1 MATDQPRG
9 HGGPSERAVGPPSGG
24 KIHGVKATPTLQVYD
39 LGHLVLVAR
48 VVERIGLVPLVDEQ
62 VGPRPGEKVSTR
74 VVLKAA

>member
-1 MATDQPRG
+1 M
-9 HGGPSERAVGPPSGG
+9 
-24 KIHGVKATPTLQVYD
+24 KATPTLQVYD